1 VSHELRLERV
11 FDASVEEVFDALASR
26 EGLEE
31 MYGTDE
37 PGWIVE
43 SEGEVCVGGTWG
55 VSFGGPRSGLYRFT
69 HDYEALDR
77 PRRIAYVVTQTDR
90 DGSSFET
97 SVEISLE
104 ALAGGRTLMR
114 IVEVGFPSAEERDFH
129 LTGMPNA
136 LERVARFVRDRVSGA

>member
-1 VSHELRLERV
+1 MSHELRFERV
-11 FDASVEEVFDALASR
+11 FDATPREVFDALASR

-43 SEGEVCVGGTWG
+43 SEGEVGVGGAWS
-55 VSFGGPRSGLYRFT
+55 VAFGPSREELYRFT
-69 HDYEALDR
+69 HTYKVLDR
-77 PRRIAYVVTQTDR
+77 LRRIAYSVTQTDL

-104 ALAGGRTLMR
+104 GLADGETLMKA
-114 IVEVGFPSAEERDFH
+114 VERGFPSAEERDFH
-129 LTGMPNA
+129 ETGLPNA
-136 LERVARFVRDRVSGA
+136 FERVGRFVRERVSDA